1 MKKILILIAILVFAF
16 IQGAYAQNVNISAS
30 FDRNSAAVGE
40 QITMQISVSGDT
52 NDIPEPKLPGI
63 PDFNVYSSGR
73 SQSVSIVNGKMSSS
87 IAYNYVLSPTKPGKF
102 TIGSATLV
110 YKGQTYSTQPVE
122 ITVTASPQAAP
133 AQLPAAS
140 AQNPSAGQAQP
151 AAASRELFVESS
163 VDKKTAYVN
172 EQITLSFK
180 FFHRVSLLSQ
190 PQYSPSDTTGFLTE
204 DLPPQKNYYTDINGQ
219 RYLITEVKTAL
230 FATSKGRYT
239 VGSAQLRCTVN
250 DNGQGGEDI
259 FNQFFGGGKTI
270 VLKSD
275 PITVDVID
283 LPSQNKPQSFTGA
296 VGKFNISA
304 SLDKSQTET
313 NQPITLNVK
322 ISGNGSIKTIT
333 EPKASFQNFRKYD
346 TITSLNI
353 EKPNYIVSGSKVFK
367 IVLMPLIAGN
377 VTIPPVEFTY
387 FDLAEKNYKTINTP
401 SLSVSVKP
409 GTSAPP
415 PMPAL
420 SSGQG
425 TQVLS
430 QDIRY
435 IKTKLSG
442 ALSSAPIYK
451 STFLFAL
458 QFIPGIFFLIFWRY
472 NTYRQNLY
480 KNTGLVRFTFAYKS
494 ALKKLKKLNLEIA
507 ALTPDKVSSRI
518 FDILCSYLAD
528 KFNVSACGIISEE
541 VRKKLQEKNVNPDAV
556 AKIVILWE
564 ELQFVQY
571 APAQATQDKV
581 NELLNNTTIVLKE
594 LEKEL

>member
-1 MKKILILIAILVFAF
+1 MKKIPVLVSALVIAFF
-16 IQGAYAQNVNISAS
+16 QGAYAQNVSISAS

-40 QITMQISVSGDT
+40 QITMQVSVSGDA

-110 YKGQTYSTQPVE
+110 YKGQTYSTQPIE
-122 ITVTASPQAAP
+122 ITVTASPQAAQ
-133 AQLPAAS
+133 QLSQAS
-140 AQNPSAGQAQP
+140 AGNPAPAGGET
-151 AAASRELFVESS
+151 RDLFVESS
-163 VDKKTAYVN
+163 VDKKTAFVN

-180 FFHRVSLLSQ
+180 FFHRVNLLAQ
-190 PQYSPSDTTGFLTE
+190 PQYSPSDTTGFLAE
-204 DLPPQKNYYTDINGQ
+204 DLPPQKNYYADINGQ

-230 FATSKGRYT
+230 FATSKGKYT
-239 VGSAQLRCTVN
+239 VGSAQLKCAVSDT
-250 DNGQGGEDI
+250 GQGGDDF
-259 FNQFFGGGKTI
+259 FNQFFGRGKQI

-275 PITVDVID
+275 PIAVEILD
-283 LPSQNKPQSFTGA
+283 LPLQGKPQSFTGA
-296 VGKFNISA
+296 VGKFNVSA
-304 SLDKSQTET
+304 SLDKNQTET
-313 NQPITLNVK
+313 NQPITLSVK
-322 ISGNGSIKTIT
+322 ISGNGNIKTIT
-333 EPKASFQNFRKYD
+333 EPKAQFQNFRKYD
-346 TITSLNI
+346 TLTSLNI

-387 FDLAEKNYKTINTP
+387 FDPAEKSYKTLNTG
-401 SLSVSVKP
+401 SLNVSVKA

-415 PMPAL
+415 PAL
-420 SSGQG
+420 AQMLSQGQG

-435 IKTKLSG
+435 IKTRLSG
-442 ALSSAPIYK
+442 ALTYAPIYK
-451 STFLFAL
+451 SAFLFVL
-458 QFIPGIFFLIFWRY
+458 QFVPCIFFLIFWRY
-472 NTYRQNLY
+472 NSYKENLY

-494 ALKKLKKLNLEIA
+494 AVKKIKKLNLEIA
-507 ALTPDKVSSRI
+507 GLTPDKVSSKI

-528 KFNVSACGIISEE
+528 KFNVSACGITSEE
-541 VRKKLQEKNVNPDAV
+541 VRKKLTQKQINADAV
-556 AKIVILWE
+556 AKIVTLWE
-564 ELQFVQY
+564 DLQFVQY
-571 APAQATQDKV
+571 APSQANQDKV

-594 LEKEL
+594 L